1 MTTFCPQTN
10 IPTQNTTFYKNY
22 RLLFKVCERKGI
34 VTPTFD
40 PKPIAGENW
49 NGAGAHCNYST
60 EKMRNKGGRS
70 VINRAIEKL
79 KNKHEWHIRQYDPN
93 GGADNERRLTGANE
107 TSDMHVFSAGVANRT
122 ASVRI
127 PRSVAED
134 DCGYLEDRR
143 PSSNCDPY
151 LVTRAIIQ
159 TTGRSKIGVR
169 LRNTVFFNFKMIL
182 GLKIEVFK
190 IAQ

>member
-1 MTTFCPQTN
+1 MGDHLWVSR
-10 IPTQNTTFYKNY
+10 Y
-22 RLLFKVCERKGI
+22 LLYKVCERKGI
-34 VTPTFD
+34 ITPTFD
-40 PKPIAGENW
+40 PKPIPGESW

-60 EKMRNKGGRS
+60 KKMRNKGGRS
-70 VINRAIEKL
+70 VINKAIEKL

-107 TSDMHVFSAGVANRT
+107 TSDMKVFSAGVANRT

-151 LVTRAIIQ
+151 LVTKAIVQ
-159 TTGRSKIGVR
+159 TTVLDEREEEAQRKSNVNNEKNNHKSSKSMPVV
-169 LRNTVFFNFKMIL
+169 NAKQ
-182 GLKIEVFK
+182 
-190 IAQ
+190 A